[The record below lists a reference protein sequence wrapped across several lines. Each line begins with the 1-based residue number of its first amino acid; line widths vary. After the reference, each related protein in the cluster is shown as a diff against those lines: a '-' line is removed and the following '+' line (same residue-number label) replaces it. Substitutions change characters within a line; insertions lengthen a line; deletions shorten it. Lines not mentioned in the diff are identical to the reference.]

1 MSKTDIIKLR
11 KAMKK
16 VQDAKR
22 FEHTLGVAYTAAALA
37 MKYDEDIHKA
47 QIAGLLHDC
56 AKCLKDEKILAICE
70 ENKTSISDIE
80 RRNPFLLHAK
90 AGAALAKD
98 KYDVDDED
106 IINAIYNHTTG
117 RPGMSRLEKIIFIAD
132 YMEPGRKSA
141 PNLSLIRK
149 MAFEDLDET
158 LCKILQDT
166 LNYLNKTDG
175 EVDPA
180 TEVTFNY
187 YCKRKMEGRS

>member
-16 VQDAKR
+16 VQDNKR

-37 MKYDEDIHKA
+37 MRYEEDILKA

-56 AKCLKDEKILAICE
+56 AKCLKDEKILNICKK
-70 ENKTSISDIE
+70 ENMSISEIE
-80 RRNPFLLHAK
+80 RRNPYLLHAK
-90 AGAALAKD
+90 AGAVLAKE
-98 KYDVDDED
+98 KYNIDDED

-117 RPGMSRLEKIIFIAD
+117 RPEMSRLEKIIFIAD

-141 PNLSLIRK
+141 PNLALIRK
-149 MAFEDLDET
+149 MAFEDLDST

-166 LNYLNKTDG
+166 LAYLKKSDC
-175 EVDPA
+175 EIDPA
-180 TEVTFNY
+180 TEITWNY
-187 YCKRKMEGRS
+187 YSGN